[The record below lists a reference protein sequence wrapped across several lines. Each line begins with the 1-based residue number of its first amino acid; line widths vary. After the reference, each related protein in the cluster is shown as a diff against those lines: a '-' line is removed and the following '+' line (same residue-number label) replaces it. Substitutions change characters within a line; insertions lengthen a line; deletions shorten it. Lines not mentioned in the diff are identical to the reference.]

1 MQTKVLAV
9 DDDTAILAMLKR
21 YFAWRLPEFDYS
33 QQMQGKQP

>member
-21 YFAWRLPEFDYS
+21 YFAWRLPEFRLLTADAG
-33 QQMQGKQP
+33 QAA

>member
-21 YFAWRLPEFDYS
+21 YFRGGYRSFDYS